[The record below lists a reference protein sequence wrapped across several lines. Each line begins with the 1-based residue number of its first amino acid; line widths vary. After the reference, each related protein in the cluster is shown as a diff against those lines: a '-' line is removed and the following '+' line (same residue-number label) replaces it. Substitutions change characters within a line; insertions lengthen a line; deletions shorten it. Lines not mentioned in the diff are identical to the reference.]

1 MVSGSFFA
9 GVDLTLT
16 KKILSLVLACC
27 LFLLSGCGSVGSVM
41 KNIKAGN
48 VDEANQLYLEKIAGN
63 SEKEFDLEDALQ
75 TYIEGLYDD
84 LNSGK
89 VSSAEAQ
96 AFSSTV
102 YSMDMDSSSYTRKI
116 LSKLNDLILSKQAYE
131 DAMDAVAGEDY
142 LTAYMLLQNV
152 IEEDSNYETASSK
165 MTEIVNDGMRSLK
178 QEIDDTV
185 AAKEFQKAIDLVN
198 EAISL
203 WGETDFLIDMRVSLP
218 TQWQESNIADAEA
231 LRQQGRYAE
240 ALEIAAEAY
249 NASGAMEIP
258 PAVYEEFSKIT
269 DAWTEVI
276 FAQAAEAFGSDRD
289 YEAAIR
295 VLQTCGL
302 TDMRIDD
309 EIARYQDY
317 APKNLLDMKYTR
329 KGSDILL
336 AYTADSLKDVNGHN
350 YPKDGAIVPYD
361 SGYGN
366 SKVEDSYIVYYLGGE
381 YKDLTATLY
390 RPYASLSVLENGWD
404 YSTVAK
410 IYGDGV
416 LLYEG
421 PQITPGTYQEY
432 DISVDVTGVRELKFI
447 LFGCGAESPS
457 YRVPELGIS
466 NITIRK

>member
-1 MVSGSFFA
+1 MK
-9 GVDLTLT
+9 

-203 WGETDFLIDMRVSLP
+203 WGKTDFLIDMSVSLP

-309 EIARYQDY
+309 EIALYQDY

-404 YSTVAK
+404 YGTVAK

-447 LFGCGAESPS
+447 LFGCGAESSS

>member
-1 MVSGSFFA
+1 
-9 GVDLTLT
+9 
-16 KKILSLVLACC
+16 
-27 LFLLSGCGSVGSVM
+27 
-41 KNIKAGN
+41 
-48 VDEANQLYLEKIAGN
+48 
-63 SEKEFDLEDALQ
+63 
-75 TYIEGLYDD
+75 
-84 LNSGK
+84 
-89 VSSAEAQ
+89 
-96 AFSSTV
+96 
-102 YSMDMDSSSYTRKI
+102 MDMDSSSYTRKI

-203 WGETDFLIDMRVSLP
+203 WGETDFLIDMSVSLP

-404 YSTVAK
+404 YGTVAK

-447 LFGCGAESPS
+447 LFGCGAESSS

>member
-1 MVSGSFFA
+1 M
-9 GVDLTLT
+9 
-16 KKILSLVLACC
+16 
-27 LFLLSGCGSVGSVM
+27 FLLSGCGSVGSVM

-96 AFSSTV
+96 AFASTV

-203 WGETDFLIDMRVSLP
+203 WGETDFLIDMSVSLP

-404 YSTVAK
+404 YGTVAK

-447 LFGCGAESPS
+447 LFGCGAESSS

-466 NITIRK
+466 NITIHK

>member
-1 MVSGSFFA
+1 
-9 GVDLTLT
+9 
-16 KKILSLVLACC
+16 
-27 LFLLSGCGSVGSVM
+27 M

>member
-1 MVSGSFFA
+1 MK
-9 GVDLTLT
+9 

-96 AFSSTV
+96 AFASTV

-165 MTEIVNDGMRSLK
+165 MNEIVNDGMRSLN

-203 WGETDFLIDMRVSLP
+203 WGETDFLIDMSVSLP

-404 YSTVAK
+404 YGTVAK

-447 LFGCGAESPS
+447 LFGCGAESSS

>member
-1 MVSGSFFA
+1 MK
-9 GVDLTLT
+9 

-27 LFLLSGCGSVGSVM
+27 LFLLSGCGSVGSVI

-96 AFSSTV
+96 AFASTV

-165 MTEIVNDGMRSLK
+165 MNEIVNDGMRSLN
-178 QEIDDTV
+178 QEIDDAV

-203 WGETDFLIDMRVSLP
+203 WGETDFLIDMSVSLP

-404 YSTVAK
+404 YGTVAK

-447 LFGCGAESPS
+447 LFGCGAESSS

>member
-1 MVSGSFFA
+1 MK
-9 GVDLTLT
+9 

-142 LTAYMLLQNV
+142 LTAYMLLQSV

-165 MTEIVNDGMRSLK
+165 MNEIVNDGMRSLN
-178 QEIDDTV
+178 QEIDDAV
-185 AAKEFQKAIDLVN
+185 AAKDFQKAIDLVD

>member
-1 MVSGSFFA
+1 MK
-9 GVDLTLT
+9 

-41 KNIKAGN
+41 KIIKAGN

-203 WGETDFLIDMRVSLP
+203 WGETDFLIDMSVSLP

-404 YSTVAK
+404 YGTVAK

-447 LFGCGAESPS
+447 LFGCGAESSS

>member
-1 MVSGSFFA
+1 MK
-9 GVDLTLT
+9 

-203 WGETDFLIDMRVSLP
+203 WGETDFLIDKSVSLP

-302 TDMRIDD
+302 TDIRIDD

-404 YSTVAK
+404 YGTVAK

>member
-1 MVSGSFFA
+1 MK
-9 GVDLTLT
+9 

-203 WGETDFLIDMRVSLP
+203 WGETDFLIDMSASLP

-404 YSTVAK
+404 YGTVAK

-447 LFGCGAESPS
+447 LFGCGAESSS

>member
-1 MVSGSFFA
+1 MK
-9 GVDLTLT
+9 

-96 AFSSTV
+96 AFASTV

-165 MTEIVNDGMRSLK
+165 MTEIVNDGMRSMK

-203 WGETDFLIDMRVSLP
+203 WGKTDFLIDMSVSLP

-317 APKNLLDMKYTR
+317 APKNLLDMRYTR

-361 SGYGN
+361 SGYGS

-390 RPYASLSVLENGWD
+390 RPYASLSVLENSYHGL
-404 YSTVAK
+404 TV
-410 IYGDGV
+410 
-416 LLYEG
+416 G
-421 PQITPGTYQEY
+421 PYWHTDNRGGHVGYKY
-432 DISVDVTGVRELKFI
+432 FNR
-447 LFGCGAESPS
+447 
-457 YRVPELGIS
+457 
-466 NITIRK
+466 

>member
-1 MVSGSFFA
+1 MK
-9 GVDLTLT
+9 

-152 IEEDSNYETASSK
+152 IKEDSNYETASSK

-203 WGETDFLIDMRVSLP
+203 WGETDFLIDMSVSLP

-366 SKVEDSYIVYYLGGE
+366 SKVEDSYIVYYLGVE

-404 YSTVAK
+404 YGTVAK

-447 LFGCGAESPS
+447 LFGCGAESSS

>member
-1 MVSGSFFA
+1 MK
-9 GVDLTLT
+9 

-96 AFSSTV
+96 AFASTV

-203 WGETDFLIDMRVSLP
+203 WGETDFLIDMSVSLP

-404 YSTVAK
+404 YGTVAK

-447 LFGCGAESPS
+447 LFGCGAESSS

>member
-1 MVSGSFFA
+1 MK
-9 GVDLTLT
+9 

-152 IEEDSNYETASSK
+152 IKEDSNYETASSK

-203 WGETDFLIDMRVSLP
+203 WGKTDFLIDMSVSLP

-309 EIARYQDY
+309 EIARFQDY

-404 YSTVAK
+404 YGTVAK

-447 LFGCGAESPS
+447 LFGCGAESSS

>member
-1 MVSGSFFA
+1 MK
-9 GVDLTLT
+9 

-96 AFSSTV
+96 AFASTV

-203 WGETDFLIDMRVSLP
+203 WGETDFLIDMSVSLP

-258 PAVYEEFSKIT
+258 PAVYEEFSNIT

-404 YSTVAK
+404 YGTVAK

-447 LFGCGAESPS
+447 LFGCGAESSS

>member
-1 MVSGSFFA
+1 MK
-9 GVDLTLT
+9 

-89 VSSAEAQ
+89 VSSSEAQ

-152 IEEDSNYETASSK
+152 IKEDSNYETASSK

-203 WGETDFLIDMRVSLP
+203 WGKTDFLIDMSVSLP

-404 YSTVAK
+404 YGTVAK

-447 LFGCGAESPS
+447 LFGCGAESSS

>member
-1 MVSGSFFA
+1 MK
-9 GVDLTLT
+9 

-63 SEKEFDLEDALQ
+63 SEKGFDLEDALQ

-96 AFSSTV
+96 AFASTV

-203 WGETDFLIDMRVSLP
+203 WGETDFLIDMSVSLP

-404 YSTVAK
+404 YGTVAK

-447 LFGCGAESPS
+447 LFGCGAESSS

>member
-1 MVSGSFFA
+1 MK
-9 GVDLTLT
+9 

-203 WGETDFLIDMRVSLP
+203 WGETDFLIDMSVSLP

-336 AYTADSLKDVNGHN
+336 AYTADRLKDVNGHN

>member
-1 MVSGSFFA
+1 MK
-9 GVDLTLT
+9 

-203 WGETDFLIDMRVSLP
+203 WGKTDFLIDMSVSLP

-404 YSTVAK
+404 YGTVAK

-447 LFGCGAESPS
+447 LFGCGAESSS

>member
-1 MVSGSFFA
+1 MK
-9 GVDLTLT
+9 

-96 AFSSTV
+96 AFASTV

-203 WGETDFLIDMRVSLP
+203 WGETDFLIGMSVSLP

-404 YSTVAK
+404 YGTVAK

-447 LFGCGAESPS
+447 LFGCGAESSS

>member
-1 MVSGSFFA
+1 MK
-9 GVDLTLT
+9 

-96 AFSSTV
+96 AFASTV

-178 QEIDDTV
+178 QEIDGTV

-203 WGETDFLIDMRVSLP
+203 WGETDFLIDMSVSLP

-404 YSTVAK
+404 YGTVAK

-447 LFGCGAESPS
+447 LFGCGAESSS

>member
-1 MVSGSFFA
+1 MK
-9 GVDLTLT
+9 

-203 WGETDFLIDMRVSLP
+203 WGETDFLIDMSVSLP

-289 YEAAIR
+289 YEAAIW

-404 YSTVAK
+404 YGTVAK

-447 LFGCGAESPS
+447 LFGCGAESSS

>member
-1 MVSGSFFA
+1 MK
-9 GVDLTLT
+9 

-203 WGETDFLIDMRVSLP
+203 WGETDFLIDMSVSLP

-381 YKDLTATLY
+381 YKDLTTTLY

-404 YSTVAK
+404 YGTVAK

-447 LFGCGAESPS
+447 LFGCGAESSS

>member
-1 MVSGSFFA
+1 MK
-9 GVDLTLT
+9 

-96 AFSSTV
+96 AFASTV

-203 WGETDFLIDMRVSLP
+203 WGETDFLIDMSVSLP

-249 NASGAMEIP
+249 NASCAMEIP

-404 YSTVAK
+404 YGTVAK

-447 LFGCGAESPS
+447 LFGCGAESSS

>member
-1 MVSGSFFA
+1 MK
-9 GVDLTLT
+9 

-96 AFSSTV
+96 AFASTV

-116 LSKLNDLILSKQAYE
+116 LFKLNDLILSKQAYE

-203 WGETDFLIDMRVSLP
+203 WGETDFLIDMSVSLP

-404 YSTVAK
+404 YGTVAK

-447 LFGCGAESPS
+447 LFGCGAESSS

>member
-1 MVSGSFFA
+1 MK
-9 GVDLTLT
+9 

-178 QEIDDTV
+178 QEIDGTV

-203 WGETDFLIDMRVSLP
+203 WGETDFLIDMSVSLP

-404 YSTVAK
+404 YGTVAK

-447 LFGCGAESPS
+447 LFGCGAESSS

>member
-1 MVSGSFFA
+1 MK
-9 GVDLTLT
+9 

-152 IEEDSNYETASSK
+152 IKEDSNYETASSK

-203 WGETDFLIDMRVSLP
+203 WGKTDFLIDMSVSLP

-404 YSTVAK
+404 YGTVAK

-447 LFGCGAESPS
+447 LFGCGAESSS

>member
-1 MVSGSFFA
+1 MK
-9 GVDLTLT
+9 

-63 SEKEFDLEDALQ
+63 SEKEFDLEDTLQ

-96 AFSSTV
+96 AFASTV

-203 WGETDFLIDMRVSLP
+203 WGETDFLIDMSVSLP

-404 YSTVAK
+404 YGTVAK

-447 LFGCGAESPS
+447 LFGCGAESSS

>member
-1 MVSGSFFA
+1 MK
-9 GVDLTLT
+9 

-203 WGETDFLIDMRVSLP
+203 WGETDFLIDMSVSLP

-404 YSTVAK
+404 YGTVAK

-447 LFGCGAESPS
+447 LFGCGAESSS

-466 NITIRK
+466 NITIHK

>member
-1 MVSGSFFA
+1 MK
-9 GVDLTLT
+9 

-203 WGETDFLIDMRVSLP
+203 WGETDFLIDMSVSLP

-404 YSTVAK
+404 YGTVAK

-447 LFGCGAESPS
+447 LFGCGAESSS

>member
-1 MVSGSFFA
+1 MK
-9 GVDLTLT
+9 

-203 WGETDFLIDMRVSLP
+203 WGETDFLIDMSVSLP

-309 EIARYQDY
+309 AIARYQDY

-404 YSTVAK
+404 YGTVAK

-447 LFGCGAESPS
+447 LFGCGAESSS

>member
-1 MVSGSFFA
+1 MK
-9 GVDLTLT
+9 

-203 WGETDFLIDMRVSLP
+203 WGETDFLIDMSVSLP

-329 KGSDILL
+329 
-336 AYTADSLKDVNGHN
+336 
-350 YPKDGAIVPYD
+350 
-361 SGYGN
+361 
-366 SKVEDSYIVYYLGGE
+366 
-381 YKDLTATLY
+381 
-390 RPYASLSVLENGWD
+390 
-404 YSTVAK
+404 
-410 IYGDGV
+410 
-416 LLYEG
+416 
-421 PQITPGTYQEY
+421 PQLP
-432 DISVDVTGVRELKFI
+432 
-447 LFGCGAESPS
+447 
-457 YRVPELGIS
+457 
-466 NITIRK
+466 

>member
-1 MVSGSFFA
+1 MK
-9 GVDLTLT
+9 

-152 IEEDSNYETASSK
+152 IKEDSNYETASSK

-203 WGETDFLIDMRVSLP
+203 WGETDFLIDMSVSLP

-404 YSTVAK
+404 YGTVAK

-447 LFGCGAESPS
+447 LFGCGAESSS

>member
-1 MVSGSFFA
+1 MK
-9 GVDLTLT
+9 

-96 AFSSTV
+96 AFASTV

-203 WGETDFLIDMRVSLP
+203 WGETGFLIDMSVSLP

-404 YSTVAK
+404 YGTVAK

-447 LFGCGAESPS
+447 LFGCGAESSS